1 MRALAILLA
10 CGLLAQASAQSP
22 PPCFQVG
29 TSPITIGG
37 QGICLG
43 AGTTPVT
50 GPAFMDSAGN
60 VWSITAGAQVAVN
73 GVTDTTTSGVVKL
86 AYVVGATNAG
96 PQIVQKNSAG
106 GYWGKST
113 PAGTWAAVS
122 PPF

>member
-73 GVTDTTTSGVVKL
+73 GVTDMTTSAVVKL
-86 AYVVGATNAG
+86 AYVVSTTGV
-96 PQIVQKNSAG
+96 PSIVQKNSAG
-106 GYWGKST
+106 AYWAKST
-113 PAGTWAAVS
+113 PSGIWVGTPA
-122 PPF
+122 PF